1 MRDTC
6 SFICKILTGWK
17 SFAALTEGGP
27 QERSE
32 WLNVGQNG
40 RFGPWIGTVIET
52 TEDDR
57 NDFSQR
63 SYRYETSRYQTGQL
77 MIRRKKKQFLVGISP
92 ISQKYLNTLQNNT
105 VSATSLVR
113 I

>member
-6 SFICKILTGWK
+6 SIMCKILTGWK

-77 MIRRKKKQFLVGISP
+77 MIRKTKQFLVGISP
-92 ISQKYLNTLQNNT
+92 ISQKYLNNTLQNNT

>member
-6 SFICKILTGWK
+6 SIMCKILTGWK

-77 MIRRKKKQFLVGISP
+77 MIRKEKTISCGN
-92 ISQKYLNTLQNNT
+92 IAYFSKVLEYI
-105 VSATSLVR
+105 AK
-113 I
+113 